1 MSHTLLNIMMTI
13 YGLILAILVGFAIG
27 LKRRDNNYKSDDK
40 VQTKGTVVKY
50 SINDSRAPVVEY
62 TVDGVPYRKAL
73 KYSYVKSVST
83 PFHRVKTEAETD
95 LLDTVLRLRGN
106 SMVSLNTVMRD
117 HFPLGSTLNVYYDE
131 SHPKIAYVER
141 YARSYVPLIVTIAAV
156 ISAIA
161 MLITYLVF
169 V

>member
-1 MSHTLLNIMMTI
+1 
-13 YGLILAILVGFAIG
+13 
-27 LKRRDNNYKSDDK
+27 
-40 VQTKGTVVKY
+40 
-50 SINDSRAPVVEY
+50 
-62 TVDGVPYRKAL
+62 
-73 KYSYVKSVST
+73 
-83 PFHRVKTEAETD
+83 
-95 LLDTVLRLRGN
+95 
-106 SMVSLNTVMRD
+106 MVSLNTVMRD